1 MSIYDIITASGGAM
15 LILIT
20 LIQISPIKL
29 NPWSALGK
37 AVGKVINGEVL
48 ERVNTLDKAIISL
61 KAELAENLAI
71 DCRTRILR
79 FGDEVLH
86 GTKHTK
92 DHFEEILRDIKK
104 YNLYC
109 KQHPEFENN
118 VTELTSSR
126 IKDIY
131 KKCLEN
137 NDFL

>member
-1 MSIYDIITASGGAM
+1 MSIFDIVTTSGGVA

-29 NPWSALGK
+29 NPWSAIGRT
-37 AVGKVINGEVL
+37 VGKIINGEVL
-48 ERVNTLDKAIISL
+48 EHVNVLDAAIKSL
-61 KAELAENLAI
+61 KAEFAENVAI
-71 DCRTRILR
+71 DCRARILR

-86 GTKHTK
+86 GTRHTK

-104 YNLYC
+104 YNRYC
-109 KQHPEFENN
+109 EEHPDFENN

-126 IKDIY
+126 IQDIY
-131 KKCLEN
+131 KKCLEQ